1 MSDFLYSEESF
12 MLKQLSC
19 ELIRVSALLNNNK
32 GKALK
37 GELKDMEQV
46 IKKIN
51 RIDENLK
58 AKNEHIRI
66 WETKTSKNPPHHNQ
80 FNKKI

>member
-19 ELIRVSALLNNNK
+19 DLIRVSALLNNNK
-32 GKALK
+32 GKALN
-37 GELKDMEQV
+37 GELKDMELV

-51 RIDENLK
+51 HIDENLK

-66 WETKTSKNPPHHNQ
+66 
-80 FNKKI
+80 

>member
-19 ELIRVSALLNNNK
+19 DLIRVSALLNNNK
-32 GKALK
+32 GKALN
-37 GELKDMEQV
+37 GELKDMELV

-66 WETKTSKNPPHHNQ
+66 
-80 FNKKI
+80 

>member
-1 MSDFLYSEESF
+1 MPELPYSEESF

-19 ELIRVSALLNNNK
+19 ELIRVSSLLNNNK
-32 GKALK
+32 GKALN
-37 GELKDMEQV
+37 GELKDMELV

-66 WETKTSKNPPHHNQ
+66 
-80 FNKKI
+80 

>member
-19 ELIRVSALLNNNK
+19 ELIRVSSLLGDNK
-32 GKALK
+32 GHALN
-37 GELKDMEQV
+37 GELKDMELL
-46 IKKIN
+46 IKKMN

-66 WETKTSKNPPHHNQ
+66 
-80 FNKKI
+80 

>member
-19 ELIRVSALLNNNK
+19 DLIRVSALLNNNK
-32 GKALK
+32 GKALN
-37 GELKDMEQV
+37 GELKDMELV

-58 AKNEHIRI
+58 AKNEHI
-66 WETKTSKNPPHHNQ
+66 
-80 FNKKI
+80 

>member
-32 GKALK
+32 GKALN
-37 GELKDMEQV
+37 GELKDMEHV

-66 WETKTSKNPPHHNQ
+66 
-80 FNKKI
+80 

>member
-32 GKALK
+32 GKALN
-37 GELKDMEQV
+37 GELKDMELV

-66 WETKTSKNPPHHNQ
+66 
-80 FNKKI
+80 

>member
-19 ELIRVSALLNNNK
+19 ELIRVASLLNNNK
-32 GKALK
+32 RKALHA
-37 GELKDMEQV
+37 ELKDMEHV

-66 WETKTSKNPPHHNQ
+66 
-80 FNKKI
+80 

>member
-1 MSDFLYSEESF
+1 MSDFLYTEESF

-19 ELIRVSALLNNNK
+19 ELIRVSSLLNNNK
-32 GKALK
+32 GKALN
-37 GELKDMEQV
+37 GELKDMELV

-58 AKNEHIRI
+58 AKNEHFRI
-66 WETKTSKNPPHHNQ
+66 
-80 FNKKI
+80 

>member
-19 ELIRVSALLNNNK
+19 ELIRVSFLLNNNK
-32 GKALK
+32 GKALN
-37 GELKDMEQV
+37 GELKDMELV

-58 AKNEHIRI
+58 AKNEHIRV
-66 WETKTSKNPPHHNQ
+66 
-80 FNKKI
+80 

>member
-19 ELIRVSALLNNNK
+19 DLIRVSSLLNNNK
-32 GKALK
+32 GKALN
-37 GELKDMEQV
+37 GELKDMELV

-66 WETKTSKNPPHHNQ
+66 
-80 FNKKI
+80 

>member
-19 ELIRVSALLNNNK
+19 ELIRVASLLNSNK
-32 GKALK
+32 GKALN
-37 GELKDMEQV
+37 GELKDMELV

-58 AKNEHIRI
+58 AKNEHIRV
-66 WETKTSKNPPHHNQ
+66 
-80 FNKKI
+80 

>member
-32 GKALK
+32 GKALN

-66 WETKTSKNPPHHNQ
+66 WEAQTSKNPPRHNQ

>member
-32 GKALK
+32 GKALN

-66 WETKTSKNPPHHNQ
+66 
-80 FNKKI
+80 

>member
-32 GKALK
+32 GKALN
-37 GELKDMEQV
+37 GELKEMELV

-66 WETKTSKNPPHHNQ
+66 
-80 FNKKI
+80 

>member
-32 GKALK
+32 GKALN

-51 RIDENLK
+51 RIDENLI

-66 WETKTSKNPPHHNQ
+66 
-80 FNKKI
+80 

>member
-19 ELIRVSALLNNNK
+19 ELIRVASLLNNNK
-32 GKALK
+32 GKALN
-37 GELKDMEQV
+37 GELKDMELV

-58 AKNEHIRI
+58 TKNEHIRV
-66 WETKTSKNPPHHNQ
+66 
-80 FNKKI
+80 

>member
-19 ELIRVSALLNNNK
+19 ELIRVSSLLNNNK
-32 GKALK
+32 GKALN
-37 GELKDMEQV
+37 GELKDMELV

-58 AKNEHIRI
+58 AKNEHFRI
-66 WETKTSKNPPHHNQ
+66 
-80 FNKKI
+80 

>member
-1 MSDFLYSEESF
+1 MSDFLYREESF

-19 ELIRVSALLNNNK
+19 ELIRVSSLLNNNK
-32 GKALK
+32 GKALN
-37 GELKDMEQV
+37 GELKDMELV
-46 IKKIN
+46 IKKIK

-66 WETKTSKNPPHHNQ
+66 
-80 FNKKI
+80 

>member
-19 ELIRVSALLNNNK
+19 ELIRVSALLGDNK
-32 GKALK
+32 GHALN
-37 GELKDMEQV
+37 GELKDMELL
-46 IKKIN
+46 IKKMN

-58 AKNEHIRI
+58 AKNEHIRV
-66 WETKTSKNPPHHNQ
+66 
-80 FNKKI
+80 

>member
-1 MSDFLYSEESF
+1 MSDFLYSEESY

-32 GKALK
+32 GKALN
-37 GELKDMEQV
+37 GELKEMELV

-58 AKNEHIRI
+58 AKNEHIRV
-66 WETKTSKNPPHHNQ
+66 
-80 FNKKI
+80 

>member
-19 ELIRVSALLNNNK
+19 ELIRVSSLLNNNK
-32 GKALK
+32 GKALN
-37 GELKDMEQV
+37 GELKDMELV

-58 AKNEHIRI
+58 TKNEHIRV
-66 WETKTSKNPPHHNQ
+66 
-80 FNKKI
+80 

>member
-32 GKALK
+32 GKALN

-58 AKNEHIRI
+58 AKNEHIRV
-66 WETKTSKNPPHHNQ
+66 
-80 FNKKI
+80 

>member
-12 MLKQLSC
+12 MLKQLYF
-19 ELIRVSALLNNNK
+19 ELIRVSALLNK
-32 GKALK
+32 KIGKALN
-37 GELKDMEQV
+37 GELKDIELV

-66 WETKTSKNPPHHNQ
+66 
-80 FNKKI
+80 